1 MNPKGFR
8 PAAHL
13 ARRRLRKVG
22 VFIIEVIL
30 ADVDHRQLP
39 QRSHIHGLVEHSLA
53 KRPIA
58 EETNRYLVTAAH
70 FARHGSSGSN
80 GGATSNDG
88 VSAQVA
94 SILVGD
100 MHRANLASTV
110 TCLLDQHFC
119 KHPVDLSS
127 LCHAVSL
134 TTLRASLIV
143 LPPPGH

>member
-1 MNPKGFR
+1 MNTKGFR

-80 GGATSNDG
+80 GGATSNEG
-88 VSAQVA
+88 VSAHVA
-94 SILVGD
+94 HILLPTFP
-100 MHRANLASTV
+100 NPPPPSTA
-110 TCLLDQHFC
+110 T
-119 KHPVDLSS
+119 S
-127 LCHAVSL
+127 L
-134 TTLRASLIV
+134 
-143 LPPPGH
+143 LPPPSP

>member
-1 MNPKGFR
+1 MNTKGFR

-30 ADVDHRQLP
+30 ADIDHRQLP

-88 VSAQVA
+88 VSPQL
-94 SILVGD
+94 SRILVGD
-100 MHRANLASTV
+100 MHRATPASTL
-110 TCLLDQHFC
+110 TRLPAEQFA
-119 KHPVDLSS
+119 KH
-127 LCHAVSL
+127 
-134 TTLRASLIV
+134 
-143 LPPPGH
+143 

>member
-1 MNPKGFR
+1 MNTKGFR

-80 GGATSNDG
+80 VGATSHDG
-88 VSAQVA
+88 ASAQVGRT
-94 SILVGD
+94 LVAD
-100 MHRANLASTV
+100 MHRATLASTV
-110 TCLLDQHFC
+110 TCLLAEQFG
-119 KHPVDLSS
+119 KHPVD
-127 LCHAVSL
+127 
-134 TTLRASLIV
+134 
-143 LPPPGH
+143 

>member
-1 MNPKGFR
+1 MNTKGFR

-13 ARRRLRKVG
+13 ARRGLRKVG

-39 QRSHIHGLVEHSLA
+39 QRSHVHSLVEHSLA

-58 EETNRYLVTAAH
+58 EETNRYLITAAH
-70 FARHGSSGSN
+70 FARHGGSSSN

-94 SILVGD
+94 SILVSD
-100 MHRANLASTV
+100 MHRATLASTV
-110 TCLLDQHFC
+110 TCLLAEQFS
-119 KHPVDLSS
+119 KHPVD
-127 LCHAVSL
+127 
-134 TTLRASLIV
+134 
-143 LPPPGH
+143 

>member
-1 MNPKGFR
+1 MNTKGFR

-70 FARHGSSGSN
+70 FARHGSSASN
-80 GGATSNDG
+80 GGSTSNDSC
-88 VSAQVA
+88 SAQV
-94 SILVGD
+94 SHILVGD
-100 MHRANLASTV
+100 MHRATLASTV
-110 TCLLDQHFC
+110 TFLLVEQFG
-119 KHPVDLSS
+119 KPPVD
-127 LCHAVSL
+127 
-134 TTLRASLIV
+134 
-143 LPPPGH
+143 